1 MIVVVFFLESQ
12 LCSINNS
19 FSTVA
24 IVTLYCL
31 SRSTNLTDDQ
41 EEDPISWSAIGWSD
55 WSRNIVLSVSR
66 RPRFSSLSKWT
77 WFSSWKIFDAA
88 TLKLITYY
96 QETIQI
102 LTPQPGWVEQ
112 DPHEILDKT
121 VLCIEKAVQQLQD
134 LGYDKSN
141 IKGRKDGNERNEH
154 VFVFP

>member
-1 MIVVVFFLESQ
+1 MTKKKTPSAEVQLVGAIDQGTSSSRFLVGLAS
-12 LCSINNS
+12 L
-19 FSTVA
+19 
-24 IVTLYCL
+24 L
-31 SRSTNLTDDQ
+31 SDQ
-41 EEDPISWSAIGWSD
+41 QP
-55 WSRNIVLSVSR
+55 
-66 RPRFSSLSKWT
+66 WT

-96 QETIQI
+96 QESIRI

-121 VLCIEKAVQQLQD
+121 VLCIEKAVEQLQD

-141 IKGRKDGNERNEH
+141 IKGREDGNERNEQ